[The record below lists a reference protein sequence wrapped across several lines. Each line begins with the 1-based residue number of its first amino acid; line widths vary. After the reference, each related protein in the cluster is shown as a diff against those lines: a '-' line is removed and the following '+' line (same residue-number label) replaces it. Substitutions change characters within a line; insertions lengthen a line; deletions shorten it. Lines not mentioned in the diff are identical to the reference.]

1 MIIFMRRMALICAV
15 LWLTPQA
22 TATAQA
28 AYLNEAVQALQS
40 GNVYVSVQVA
50 DINTATKEQLIKQ
63 ADANNVAVVAL
74 PEAAATEAGGNPT
87 EFALSIARSTGDST
101 LVLAIGD
108 DLVAVS
114 RNLQPGVAAKLADQA
129 EADAGSTG
137 EALLNFIAEVREAK
151 PSSPGS
157 QPIAD
162 SDGSGFLLIGWIAL
176 VVILSGLGVLGL
188 KGRRK
193 KPVEYASAPPDIRKL
208 LSENRELGA
217 SIKNSA
223 IQRSLAEGERHTNQ
237 LFYRLNQTGS
247 DKIQQITG
255 TYAGHLESLNEILVR
270 YKDVEVNAEYFP
282 EADVVLKDGLQ
293 AVQRYEAGVLQNT
306 REVASGSL
314 TNFRVNAKLL
324 SAMQTTDDPKL

>member
-1 MIIFMRRMALICAV
+1 MIIFMRCMALICAV

-50 DINTATKEQLIKQ
+50 DIDTATKEQLIKQ

-87 EFALSIARSTGDST
+87 EFTLSIARSTGDNT

-114 RNLQPGVAAKLADQA
+114 RDLQPGVAAKLADQA

-137 EALLNFIAEVREAK
+137 EALLNFITEVREAK
-151 PSSPGS
+151 PGPPSA
-157 QPIAD
+157 QPTANT
-162 SDGSGFLLIGWIAL
+162 GSGSGLLLVAL
-176 VVILSGLGVLGL
+176 VAFVALAAAGFGAFRHKS
-188 KGRRK
+188 RA
-193 KPVEYASAPPDIRKL
+193 PVRSRAPDVVKKL

-217 SIKNSA
+217 SIKDSA
-223 IQRSLAEGERHTNQ
+223 IRQSLSAGQRHTEQ
-237 LFYRLNQTGS
+237 LFLRLTQAGSNQ
-247 DKIQQITG
+247 IQETTA
-255 TYAGHLESLNEILVR
+255 TYTGHLKNLRGILVQ
-270 YKDVEVNAEYFP
+270 
-282 EADVVLKDGLQ
+282 LKDIEANPEYYEQANLLLQ
-293 AVQRYEAGVLQNT
+293 SGRDAVRQYEEGALKNT
-306 REVASGSL
+306 QEVTSGSL
-314 TNFRVNAKLL
+314 TDFRVNAKLL
-324 SAMQTTDDPKL
+324 AAMNPASDPKL